1 MSRLSE
7 IEKDTQAMSTL
18 VELTGVFEGIASMR
32 IARVK
37 NQVLQST
44 QFFKELWSIYSQLR
58 VDSLFRYG
66 REDKDKDVQVSDK
79 QLIITITSEGGFS
92 GDIDQRL
99 IDTMLRV
106 YDPNKHDIIVIGRHG
121 AVQLAQRNI
130 KFKKYYALPANDGN
144 INPTPITRH
153 IQQYSDTIVYYQ
165 EYISLM
171 NQVVESISINRAVAE
186 IGSKSE
192 KLENIISEETY
203 IFEPS
208 TYAVIGHLE
217 RSMLNIAV
225 SQLILQSKLA
235 QYASRFRA
243 MSASHQAAND
253 SLGKTRLKYNRT
265 RRAIKDDR
273 TKEIINGMKKTA
285 LSGGRI

>member
-7 IEKDTQAMSTL
+7 IEKDTHAMSTL

-32 IARVK
+32 IAKVK

-44 QFFKELWSIYSQLR
+44 QFFKDLWSIYSQLR

-66 REDKDKDVQVSDK
+66 REDKEMKISNK
-79 QLIITITSEGGFS
+79 ELIIIITSEGGFS

-99 IDTMLRV
+99 VETMLKT
-106 YDPNKHDIIVIGRHG
+106 YDPKKHDIIVIGRHG
-121 AVQLAQRNI
+121 ANQLEQRDI
-130 KFKKYYALPANDGN
+130 KYEKLFALPAKDQN
-144 INPTPITRH
+144 INPAPITDY
-153 IQQYSDTIVYYQ
+153 IQRYSNTIVYYQ

-171 NQVVESISINRAVAE
+171 NQEVKSISINAAVAE
-186 IGSKSE
+186 IGSHSE

-208 TYAVIGHLE
+208 TYAVVGHLE
-217 RSMLNIAV
+217 RSMLKIAV

-243 MSASHQAAND
+243 MSTSHQAADD
-253 SLGKTRLKYNRT
+253 SLHRTTLKYNRVK
-265 RRAIKDDR
+265 RAIKDDR
-273 TKEIINGMKKTA
+273 IKEVINGMKKSVMSRGT
-285 LSGGRI
+285 I

>member
-1 MSRLSE
+1 M
-7 IEKDTQAMSTL
+7 EKEAESMMTL
-18 VELTGVFEGIASMR
+18 VELTGVFEGIASMK
-32 IARVK
+32 IAKVK

-66 REDKDKDVQVSDK
+66 REDKAAEVSNK
-79 QLIITITSEGGFS
+79 ELVIIITSEGGFS

-99 IDTMLRV
+99 VQAMLANFNPGKQ
-106 YDPNKHDIIVIGRHG
+106 DLFVIGRHG
-121 AVQLAQRNI
+121 AVQLAQKGISFERY
-130 KFKKYYALPANDGN
+130 FALPAKDQN
-144 INPTPITRH
+144 INPASITRY
-153 IQQYSDTIVYYQ
+153 IQQYSNTIVYYQ

-171 NQVVESISINRAVAE
+171 SQEVKSISINAAVAE
-186 IGSKSE
+186 IGSRSE

-203 IFEPS
+203 IFEPT

-217 RSMLNIAV
+217 RSMLKIAM

-243 MSASHQAAND
+243 MSASYQAANE
-253 SLGKTRLKYNRT
+253 SLQEANVKYNRAK
-265 RRAIKDDR
+265 RSIKDDR
-273 TKEIINGMKKTA
+273 IKEIINGMKKSG
-285 LSGGRI
+285 LSGEAI